1 MSALPPKADIDHD
14 GDNVHFVPQADI
26 AFGRYQFAFCTA
38 VGVHEPSVTAGP
50 IGAHE
55 QREVCRPGCRQIL
68 LRALFD
74 PHIDFAAQLGLWT

>member
-38 VGVHEPSVTAGP
+38 GGVHEPSVTAAFGQWARMKSEKSAVL
-50 IGAHE
+50 GA
-55 QREVCRPGCRQIL
+55 G
-68 LRALFD
+68 
-74 PHIDFAAQLGLWT
+74 